1 MHPLENNLFL
11 LGVVFLPLLGGFISL
26 AFSQYNRVQR
36 GIALVVTAAAW
47 ACSVALLLENW
58 AISLNNEVVGATAEY
73 AVQVYRL
80 GNWAPPYGIVLVAD
94 MMSSI
99 FGVMVTTVMFGGM
112 LYTFF
117 SKEKSVKKPIFM
129 PGFLIMSTGL
139 YGAFFTGDIFT
150 LFVFIEVMVIAS
162 VVLVTISDD
171 EYGLEAAMK
180 YLLISAMG
188 SLFLLIGIAAIYAS
202 FGTLN
207 MADIAQLLQT
217 GNRPALAPAAAVMLT
232 AAFLLKSAVFPFHFW
247 QPDFHTTAPTAISA
261 MLSSVVVKV
270 GVYGII
276 RLVTLLYIEDADLI
290 GDILVVLGIIGIFF
304 GSLSALKTHNAKRM
318 LAYSTFGQI
327 GFILVGIGWG
337 TPVALAGAI
346 IYAVNHAFIK
356 SSLLMLSGVVISQ
369 TKEKTGALKNLV
381 GVGKRLPFTALLYFL
396 GGLSLSGIPP
406 FNGFISKLTL
416 VQGGVDAQAWVA
428 LGLVVGGGLLT
439 LLYMTRAYTLM
450 FQQETNK
457 DTAKLKP
464 LGEGDPP
471 YAPAL
476 LIFFCVVLGLYAR
489 PLIDV
494 VQIAVEQIGDPT
506 QYILAVLGGV

>member
-1 MHPLENNLFL
+1 
-11 LGVVFLPLLGGFISL
+11 
-26 AFSQYNRVQR
+26 
-36 GIALVVTAAAW
+36 
-47 ACSVALLLENW
+47 
-58 AISLNNEVVGATAEY
+58 
-73 AVQVYRL
+73 
-80 GNWAPPYGIVLVAD
+80 
-94 MMSSI
+94 
-99 FGVMVTTVMFGGM
+99 
-112 LYTFF
+112 
-117 SKEKSVKKPIFM
+117 
-129 PGFLIMSTGL
+129 
-139 YGAFFTGDIFT
+139 
-150 LFVFIEVMVIAS
+150 
-162 VVLVTISDD
+162 
-171 EYGLEAAMK
+171 
-180 YLLISAMG
+180 MG

-217 GNRPALAPAAAVMLT
+217 GDRPALAPAAAVMLT